1 MKRTILSLALTS
13 LLAACGSASES
24 PAPVTAPQAQ
34 QSERQP
40 STELPP
46 TTLSQTEEPASQVA
60 PQVVEPAPE
69 AKPEPQPE
77 PEAPKIDVLK
87 ESEHLDPMSD
97 MTGTPFEAP
106 KAEEEPVP
114 DHILKFLNMGVAR
127 AVVEYKMVGEALKFD
142 LATEMGEG
150 VDAWIK
156 KESERCIADT
166 AETFRQQTELNSKQ
180 SSAMCRGQAYGY
192 WALVNGVTAQTEG
205 TPRQCLEKGY
215 CGFMFK
221 QYDLTAAEPLVS
233 PMNGLDSE
241 F

>member
-1 MKRTILSLALTS
+1 MKRTILSIALTS
-13 LLAACGSASES
+13 ILAACGSAGQS
-24 PAPVTAPQAQ
+24 PAPVEELLQQ
-34 QSERQP
+34 QSEQQQP
-40 STELPP
+40 ASTELAPTVVPP
-46 TTLSQTEEPASQVA
+46 VEQASEVA
-60 PQVVEPAPE
+60 PEP
-69 AKPEPQPE
+69 KVDPQPE
-77 PEAPKIDVLK
+77 PEAPKINV
-87 ESEHLDPMSD
+87 ESESEYLDPMSD
-97 MTGTPFEAP
+97 ATGTPFEAP

-114 DHILKFLNMGVAR
+114 EYLLKFLNMGVAR

-156 KESERCIADT
+156 LETERCIADT
-166 AETFRQQTELNSKQ
+166 AETFRKQTELNSKQ

-221 QYDLTAAEPLVS
+221 QYDLAATAPLVNS
-233 PMNGLDSE
+233 MNGLDSS